1 MIYKKYDGLK
11 TIQGHIISEVIEIRN
26 FDNTIV
32 SKVKQTFQDKNKK
45 DTKIAQTEYKYAN
58 GWEFLS
64 LKNML
69 PRETWNSINTIQG
82 LTVHIESNDLKIH
95 NNSKEEN
102 KLTDV
107 VIKITALVNGIPIIK
122 FNGLHKYHLSRP

>member
-1 MIYKKYDGLK
+1 VKEKGGKLIYKKYDGLK

-69 PRETWNSINTIQG
+69 PRET
-82 LTVHIESNDLKIH
+82 
-95 NNSKEEN
+95 
-102 KLTDV
+102 
-107 VIKITALVNGIPIIK
+107 
-122 FNGLHKYHLSRP
+122 